1 MAKKRNRGGDGADN
15 PRKRLRIVHETPTA
29 EDVHNSRQL
38 MQLLAFEQDLQKARH
53 GLQSFKVFL
62 DGLTNETGPKN
73 EDVDILRDYLEST
86 RPRHDDAEAMYLP
99 DIMETWS
106 YAAQMNNDN
115 VMSAVPVVLAL
126 LLKFI
131 SQRLDLVPHGL
142 GIGRTILQKRPQ
154 ELIARNLAT
163 DKSKEFIISPTLR
176 LLREALCLD
185 GGALAKPIFRAR
197 SNTFKALARNMG
209 IRFLGEGL
217 EELKRPSARTT
228 AVRFFLSAVKFLH
241 LEAKVELLSQR
252 EIGPALTKH
261 LRDDPP
267 YLIFEILDTLKNH
280 VLKDDKLPGNIKGKL
295 LNSGTLSRIASLYN
309 YEHTVTE
316 EEGKTSVEDAVHSF
330 LVFACTTPNAGIL
343 RPQSGFYPRGVDPD
357 APLLIESETADEQG
371 LDTVSWMNLFIEDVP
386 VRNMSLLDFIQQ
398 LRPWSNMKHSELII
412 AIFEAAPE
420 LVCPYFLAKKSFTFE
435 PKLSATWIGY
445 AAFIFN
451 TVQLPIPTA
460 FGNRSGYARIPPPTS
475 VMIDNIIP
483 LPLNQKVLRRCLTQ
497 QSDLIPFF
505 ATRLLVVSLQ
515 KLQAVLRLHDEAR
528 ASGSSQNLW
537 AESAQKLV
545 NEFCQ
550 RTPDIKDI
558 FNVYRGIP
566 EIDLLQREAAS
577 RALRLYYE
585 VIPQIALSAKF
596 DISPLL
602 IAAIARLGQF
612 EDNPQDHALVL
623 VELENVL
630 AIAGYSPGMKW
641 FSKSDVL
648 SLSPYTALLKVIL
661 DAPEGVALHQ
671 LREVLGT
678 VAEETQLVLPQKGRG
693 SLNALLDGLQ
703 RTKQSSKESLP
714 SELWAFLDNCTTR
727 CAGSPIKYLEMM
739 EDTVPSAKTKKS
751 RATSSAVSPLVLTIL
766 EQLPFVKASASDE
779 TLVTIARFIA
789 AYLSF
794 LKQAGEDKRSLK
806 AILEKIVTVFP
817 EKHAARKLLKLSVEG
832 PAQQNLES
840 WGADFSA
847 GEASGASQTSTND
860 DEGMSDESLEGHLLI
875 PIPDVD
881 NSVLSKWASKEAD
894 ELIEEGYASS
904 LITLLGSEHV
914 SIRKEALISLLK
926 IAAKVQESAYEEKE
940 QVWLLLSELAET
952 SRPQVDTAPLPG
964 PIIAFATHALEIVKN
979 PLHCLYGKVNTFL
992 TRGPV
997 WALDRFP
1004 LVHDIVQGGP
1014 EADDA
1019 YYTELGWLLSC
1030 LLGGLRSPADVALF
1044 HKRRLFERL
1053 LSLASNP
1060 YIRDHLKLEILKIL
1074 FRTTCVEGG
1083 STTLVTRFGIVSWLE
1098 AQAAKP
1104 NSGADAGMH
1113 KALLRRIWQTCDQ
1126 ERVSTWSKQGFSG
1139 DSGESAAKA

>member
-1 MAKKRNRGGDGADN
+1 M
-15 PRKRLRIVHETPTA
+15 
-29 EDVHNSRQL
+29 
-38 MQLLAFEQDLQKARH
+38 
-53 GLQSFKVFL
+53 QSFKVFL
-62 DGLTNETGPKN
+62 DALMAEAGPKN

-115 VMSAVPVVLAL
+115 IMSAVPVVVAL
-126 LLKFI
+126 LLKFL
-131 SQRLDLVPHGL
+131 SQRLDLVSHGL

-154 ELIARNLAT
+154 ELIARNLGAE
-163 DKSKEFIISPTLR
+163 KSKEFIISPTLR

-197 SNTFKALARNMG
+197 NNTFKALARNMG

-228 AVRFFLSAVKFLH
+228 AIRFFLSAVKFLH

-295 LNSGTLSRIASLYN
+295 LNSNTLSRIASLYN
-309 YEHTVTE
+309 YEHAINDE
-316 EEGKTSVEDAVHSF
+316 ESKTSIDDAAHSF
-330 LVFACTTPNAGIL
+330 LIFACTTPNVGVL
-343 RPQSGFYPRGVDPD
+343 RPQTGFYPRGVDPD
-357 APLLIESETADEQG
+357 AALLVESEMADEQG
-371 LDTVSWMNLFIEDVP
+371 LDTISWMNLFTEEVP

-412 AIFEAAPE
+412 AIFESAPE

-451 TVQLPIPTA
+451 TIQLPIPPAYRNT
-460 FGNRSGYARIPPPTS
+460 SGYGRIPPPTS
-475 VMIDNIIP
+475 VIIDNIIP

-515 KLQAVLRLHDEAR
+515 KLQAALSLHDEAQ
-528 ASGSSQNLW
+528 ASGSSKNLW
-537 AESAQKLV
+537 AESAQQLV

-550 RTPDIKDI
+550 RTPEIKDI
-558 FNVYRGIP
+558 FNVYRSIS
-566 EIDLLQREAAS
+566 ETDLLQREAAS
-577 RALRLYYE
+577 RTLRLYYE
-585 VIPQIALSAKF
+585 AIPQVALSAKF
-596 DISPLL
+596 DVSPLL
-602 IAAIARLGQF
+602 IAAIARLGLF
-612 EDNPQDHALVL
+612 ENSPRDHALVL
-623 VELENVL
+623 IELENLL

-648 SLSPYTALLKVIL
+648 SLSPYTALLKVVL
-661 DAPEGVALHQ
+661 DAPEGVSLYE
-671 LREVLGT
+671 LKEVLRT
-678 VAEETQLVLPQKGRG
+678 VAEENQLVLPQKGHA

-703 RTKQSSKESLP
+703 RTKQSSKVSLP
-714 SELWAFLDNCTTR
+714 SDLWAFLDNCTTR

-739 EDTVPSAKTKKS
+739 EVMAPSTKTKKRQAS
-751 RATSSAVSPLVLTIL
+751 SSAVSPLVLTIV
-766 EQLPFVKASASDE
+766 EQLPFAQASANDE
-779 TLVTIARFIA
+779 TLISIARFIA
-789 AYLSF
+789 AYLSL

-806 AILEKIVTVFP
+806 TLLEKLMAVFP
-817 EKHAARKLLKLSVEG
+817 EKHPARKHLKLSDEG
-832 PAQQNLES
+832 PVPQNLES

-847 GEASGASQTSTND
+847 GEASGASLTSSG
-860 DEGMSDESLEGHLLI
+860 DEEAMSDEPLEGLLFV
-875 PIPDVD
+875 PIADID
-881 NSVLSKWASKEAD
+881 NSAISKWASKEAD
-894 ELIEEGYASS
+894 EIIEEGYASS
-904 LITLLGSEHV
+904 VIALLGSEHV
-914 SIRKEALISLLK
+914 SIRKEALISILK
-926 IAAKVQESAYEEKE
+926 IAAKVHESTYEEKE

-952 SRPQVDTAPLPG
+952 SKAHVDAGPLPG
-964 PIIAFATHALEIVKN
+964 PTLAFATHALEVIKN
-979 PLHCLYGKVNTFL
+979 PLHNLYGKTNAFL

-997 WALDRFP
+997 WALDRLP
-1004 LVHDIVQGGP
+1004 LVHDIVQEGP

-1019 YYTELGWLLSC
+1019 YYAELGWLLAY
-1030 LLGGLRSPADVALF
+1030 LLDGLRAPADVALF

-1053 LSLASNP
+1053 LSLAANP
-1060 YIRDHLKLEILKIL
+1060 YIREQLRLGILRIL
-1074 FRTTCVEGG
+1074 HRTTCIEGG

-1098 AQAAKP
+1098 AQAAGP
-1104 NSGADAGMH
+1104 SSGAVDAGVY

-1126 ERVSTWSKQGFSG
+1126 ERVSAWSKQGIRG
-1139 DSGESAAKA
+1139 DIGGPASTA